1 MEHRFG
7 QDFGAVRAHSD
18 GLAAES
24 AQSIHASGFTAGSH
38 VVFGAGRYAPNS
50 PAEREAAVAARSGGP
65 TFRSSADVTGHA
77 PHVLA
82 AAMPLSPG
90 SSLAP
95 AVRRSMEARFAHD
108 FSRVRV
114 HTDSAAADQA
124 NSRHA
129 SAYTVGRDVVFGSGR
144 YAPDT
149 EPGRTLLTHELTHV
163 VQQSRSGVLAIQR
176 DDAGTSQKT
185 SPPDPEKVLGE
196 RLVKDF
202 PSGVALAFY
211 MAMPEAAEEA
221 RRAATAWA
229 GRENAMALKGKKVT
243 AGNIVFGQA
252 MLQDDHPLVDTVK
265 ELGTLLPKAVAKA
278 PPRPEGL
285 LPPGMGP
292 GTVRTLAVFA
302 HGTSSWCGLGDV
314 TSSNAAS
321 IIKSIAPALASNVN
335 VILYSCNA
343 GRSPDDSEDW
353 VRGTMRSGGAKSLAA
368 ATRDALLAEGKSGSV
383 WGHTTTGHVSENFAL
398 REFETTSGKGS
409 EGVSFVMRNVFTG
422 ADKAT
427 TEQELMD
434 GVIAQGF
441 EMSLKWLAPTE
452 AFVENEMY
460 SCYAE
465 ANSKLTYAAGGK
477 LAESAPTHPLDV
489 GKQIKNYWTST
500 YWPARKAKAI
510 DALAKDLK
518 ARGIAK
524 KAKPITTP

>member
-1 MEHRFG
+1 
-7 QDFGAVRAHSD
+7 
-18 GLAAES
+18 
-24 AQSIHASGFTAGSH
+24 
-38 VVFGAGRYAPNS
+38 
-50 PAEREAAVAARSGGP
+50 
-65 TFRSSADVTGHA
+65 
-77 PHVLA
+77 
-82 AAMPLSPG
+82 
-90 SSLAP
+90 
-95 AVRRSMEARFAHD
+95 MEARFSHD

-114 HTDSAAADQA
+114 HTDSAAADLA
-124 NSRHA
+124 NSQRA
-129 SAYTVGRDVVFGSGR
+129 RAYTVGRNVVFGSGR
-144 YAPDT
+144 YAPEA
-149 EPGRTLLTHELTHV
+149 EPGQALLTHELTHV

-185 SPPDPEKVLGE
+185 PPPDPEKALGE
-196 RLVKDF
+196 RLMKDF

-211 MAMPEAAEEA
+211 MAMPYDAEEA

-229 GRENAMALKGKKVT
+229 GRENALAVKGKKVT
-243 AGNIVFGQA
+243 ADNIVFGQA

-265 ELGTLLPKAVAKA
+265 ELGTLLPRGVAKA
-278 PPRPEGL
+278 PPRPEGP
-285 LPPGMGP
+285 LPPGIGP
-292 GTVRTLAVFA
+292 GTIRTLAVFA
-302 HGTSSWCGLGDV
+302 HGTSDWCGLGPV

-353 VRGTMRSGGAKSLAA
+353 VGGTMKSGGAKGLAA
-368 ATRDALLAEGKSGSV
+368 AARDALLAEGKSGSV

-409 EGVSFVMRNVFTG
+409 EGVSFVMRYVFTG
-422 ADKAT
+422 ADKVT
-427 TEQELMD
+427 TEEELMD

-452 AFVENEMY
+452 ALVENEMY
-460 SCYAE
+460 RCYAE
-465 ANSKLTYAAGGK
+465 ANRMLTYAAGGK

-489 GKQIKNYWTST
+489 GTQIKNYWTST
-500 YWPARKAKAI
+500 YWPANKAKAI

-524 KAKPITTP
+524 TAKPITTP